1 MGEVIKCNM
10 TQLQPRIWH
19 DTTTAKY
26 HYLAILVSYFLT
38 IPLPT
43 FLFEPRIYQK
53 QNVSSQFFY
62 TQQFRFS
69 IAEDLALYLTIFRK
83 AIVLPGGLTMGE
95 RAIKAVIRG
104 RAKLFRN
111 FNSHANL
118 FSLWTN
124 GLSPSYTFLLC
135 KLTIKSTY
143 I

>member
-19 DTTTAKY
+19 DTTATKY

-62 TQQFRFS
+62 TQQCRFS
-69 IAEDLALYLTIFRK
+69 IAEDLALYLMILRK